1 MKRKINLYF
10 CILSVLAVLL
20 TALTVTGLLFND
32 HMRSIKSGLK
42 NLLPDY
48 MIPKVIEVL
57 EKLPVN
63 KNGKIDRKLLDEL

>member
-1 MKRKINLYF
+1 MIKAF
-10 CILSVLAVLL
+10 V
-20 TALTVTGLLFND
+20 ALESGFDKEGV
-32 HMRSIKSGLK
+32 KSGLK